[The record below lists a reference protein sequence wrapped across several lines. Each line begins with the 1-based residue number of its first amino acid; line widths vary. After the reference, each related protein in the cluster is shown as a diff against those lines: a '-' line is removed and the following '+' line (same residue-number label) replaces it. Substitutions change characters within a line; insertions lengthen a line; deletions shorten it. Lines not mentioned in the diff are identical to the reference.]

1 MVLLQFGSMPH
12 EQTLKNIDLFT
23 SQVMPSLHDMWEDE
37 WENHW
42 WPKRLL
48 KKQAR
53 TAAAV

>member
-1 MVLLQFGSMPH
+1 MPH